1 MNPLDSLFTLFSPL
15 LSSPFCFLLLAI
27 AMVGA
32 AASSCYASPL
42 CTFFVAA
49 CMSLSH
55 GGGGGDT
62 RQPLGRSRRRR
73 QQLGK
78 CSGSG
83 SVQEALVSSCL
94 EFKPCSHYNKNNKG
108 NAFTP
113 LLFGSNSLSLNRKQ
127 RKLNRATTSSSGII
141 ILSLFLCVK
150 FGLFMFHYTSL
161 SSMLSWVYVII
172 GKRLKAA
179 DLESQLKCEVG
190 FFYFILF

>member
-1 MNPLDSLFTLFSPL
+1 MNLLDSLFTLFSPL
-15 LSSPFCFLLLAI
+15 LSSPFCFLLLLAI

-32 AASSCYASPL
+32 AVSSCYASPL

-62 RQPLGRSRRRR
+62 RQPLGRSSRRR

-108 NAFTP
+108 NAFTSP
-113 LLFGSNSLSLNRKQ
+113 LFGSNSLSLNRKQ
-127 RKLNRATTSSSGII
+127 RKLNRATSSSSGIN
-141 ILSLFLCVK
+141 ILSLFVCKIWTFYV
-150 FGLFMFHYTSL
+150 SL
-161 SSMLSWVYVII
+161 HKS
-172 GKRLKAA
+172 
-179 DLESQLKCEVG
+179 
-190 FFYFILF
+190 

>member
-1 MNPLDSLFTLFSPL
+1 MNPLDSLFTVFSPL
-15 LSSPFCFLLLAI
+15 LSSPFCFLLLRLLLLAI

-55 GGGGGDT
+55 GGGDT
-62 RQPLGRSRRRR
+62 RQAFGRSRRRR

-83 SVQEALVSSCL
+83 SILVSSCL

-108 NAFTP
+108 NAFTSP
-113 LLFGSNSLSLNRKQ
+113 LFGSNSLSLNRKQ
-127 RKLNRATTSSSGII
+127 RKLNRATTSSSGNKHSSPKIS
-141 ILSLFLCVK
+141 SLGF
-150 FGLFMFHYTSL
+150 
-161 SSMLSWVYVII
+161 WVSF
-172 GKRLKAA
+172 A
-179 DLESQLKCEVG
+179 S
-190 FFYFILF
+190 

>member
-1 MNPLDSLFTLFSPL
+1 MNPLDSLFTVFSPL
-15 LSSPFCFLLLAI
+15 LSSPFCFLLLRLLLLAI

-55 GGGGGDT
+55 GGGDT
-62 RQPLGRSRRRR
+62 RQAFGRSRRRR

-83 SVQEALVSSCL
+83 SILVSSCL

-108 NAFTP
+108 NAFP
-113 LLFGSNSLSLNRKQ
+113 LLGSNSLSLNRKQ
-127 RKLNRATTSSSGII
+127 RKLNRATSSSSGIN
-141 ILSLFLCVK
+141 ILLPKSQVLVSGYRLQADKLCFLCIKFLLLCFITQVLVLLSVK
-150 FGLFMFHYTSL
+150 LDS
-161 SSMLSWVYVII
+161 
-172 GKRLKAA
+172 
-179 DLESQLKCEVG
+179 
-190 FFYFILF
+190 FILFLF